1 MKRLNILIICILIV
15 VLAPPAAMAK
25 GPPTTETAGNNLSFP
40 VIWAEGVTKAVPGT
54 PGMAPLSGGAWWY
67 SWGTNGADPNIVPA
81 SCAPDPDNKD
91 FCDNGIPGTFNAALV
106 PGTPPA
112 DNPMPLVKAY
122 LQKDA
127 KNTWQAASADWSGE
141 DVPVSV
147 DWIDWGDNLESNDW
161 YTRSQVRTEV
171 VLFEDLMEETPDE
184 ADGRDGGTEPWLEY
198 AMRHVSGWGI
208 DEVHGMAVDA
218 AGPVLG
224 AGNQATIYSNC
235 ARFTIQKLLVKR
247 DNAAL
252 ADLVWVPGSGWTEE
266 VGSTVNLIN
275 EPIFNKAVYEGGD
288 GPGYYSAEIN
298 VKGRIIF
305 GYTWN
310 VRQLN
315 DPLPSGPAGDYRL
328 TFSFDQTCGAV
339 NLNTGFVEGVTEIVV
354 PVETEEVAAAAE
366 PTDEGGGT
374 AVLDFADNLT
384 YMDVRIL
391 ERGGGGGGG
400 GGGKRP
406 REMFMEQ
413 ERYSYCQEGEG
424 ECCEDGSV
432 CLAVRER
439 TGELAQLQAR
449 IECEG
454 ESCQQFQARLQ
465 ELVQTLNHVRL
476 RSCTSEG
483 ECTCTCEN
491 GEDCLQ
497 IQDQIREVDRLRD
510 GTCDQCTDGD
520 CPCDVELLDAV
531 GAALYDLALSLAN
544 PAQSDF
550 LFLPV
555 LAKDE

>member
-1 MKRLNILIICILIV
+1 MKRLNILIICILVV
-15 VLAPPAAMAK
+15 VLAPPAAIAK
-25 GPPTTETAGNNLSFP
+25 GPPASEAASNNLSFP

-54 PGMAPLSGGAWWY
+54 VGMTPLTGGAWWY
-67 SWGTNGADPNIVPA
+67 SWGTNGTDPNVVPA
-81 SCAPDPDNKD
+81 SCAPDPDNTAY
-91 FCDNGIPGTFNAALV
+91 CNNGILGTVNEALV

-112 DNPMPLVKAY
+112 DNPMPLVRAY

-127 KNTWQAASADWSGE
+127 RNTWQAASATWSAS
-141 DVPVSV
+141 PVSV
-147 DWIDWGDNLESNDW
+147 DKIDWGDNLESNDW

-171 VLFEDLMEETPDE
+171 VLFEDLMEAAEMADE
-184 ADGRDGGTEPWLEY
+184 PEGRDVGTEPWLEY

-208 DEVHGMAVDA
+208 DEVHGMAAMTDTLA
-218 AGPVLG
+218 PILGP
-224 AGNQATIYSNC
+224 GNQATIYSPC

-247 DNAAL
+247 DSVAL
-252 ADLVWVPGSGWTEE
+252 ADLAWVSGSGWTEKE
-266 VGSTVNLIN
+266 GSTVDLIN
-275 EPIFNKAVYEGGD
+275 APIFSKAVYEGGD

-298 VKGRIIF
+298 VKGRVIF

-315 DPLPSGPAGDYRL
+315 DPSPDGPAGDYRL
-328 TFSFDQTCGAV
+328 TFSFDQSCGTV
-339 NLNTGFVEGVTEIVV
+339 DLNTFFVDGVTEILV
-354 PVETEEVAAAAE
+354 PVETEEVAASAE
-366 PTDEGGGT
+366 PVDEGGGT

-391 ERGGGGGGG
+391 DRGGSGG

-413 ERYSYCQEGEG
+413 ERYRYCQEGEG

-454 ESCQQFQARLQ
+454 AICQQFQARLQ

-483 ECTCTCEN
+483 ECTCTCAN

-497 IQDQIREVDRLRD
+497 LQDQIREVERLRD

>member
-1 MKRLNILIICILIV
+1 MKRLNILIICILVV

-25 GPPTTETAGNNLSFP
+25 GPPATEAAGNNLSFP
-40 VIWAEGVTKAVPGT
+40 VIWAEGVTKTVPGT
-54 PGMAPLSGGAWWY
+54 PDMQPVTGGAWWY
-67 SWGTNGADPNIVPA
+67 SWGTNGTDPNVVPA
-81 SCAPDPDNKD
+81 SCAPDPDNLEL
-91 FCDNGIPGTFNAALV
+91 CDNGIPGTFNVALI

-122 LQKDA
+122 LQKDS
-127 KNTWQAASADWSGE
+127 KNTWQAASADWSGDE
-141 DVPVSV
+141 APVSV

-184 ADGRDGGTEPWLEY
+184 PGARDGGTEPWLEY

-208 DEVHGMAVDA
+208 DEVHGMAVDEN
-218 AGPVLG
+218 GPVLG
-224 AGNQATIYSNC
+224 DGNRATIYSHC
-235 ARFTIQKLLVKR
+235 VRFTIQKLLVKR
-247 DNAAL
+247 DNATL
-252 ADLVWVPGSGWTEE
+252 DNLVWVPGVGWTEDDA
-266 VGSTVNLIN
+266 TTTDLIN
-275 EPIFNKAVYEGGD
+275 SPIFNKAVYEGGD

-298 VKGRIIF
+298 VKGRIIY

-315 DPLPSGPAGDYRL
+315 EGPGDYRL
-328 TFSFDQTCGAV
+328 TFSFDQSCGTVA
-339 NLNTGFVEGVTEIVV
+339 LNTFFVDGVTQILL
-354 PVETEEVAAAAE
+354 PLETEEVAASAE
-366 PTDEGGGT
+366 PVDAGGGT
-374 AVLDFADNLT
+374 AVLDFDNNLT

-391 ERGGGGGGG
+391 DRGGGGG

-413 ERYSYCQEGEG
+413 ERYRYCQEGEG

-439 TGELAQLQAR
+439 TGELAQLRAQ

-454 ESCQQFQARLQ
+454 EVCQHFQARLQ
-465 ELVQTLNHVRL
+465 ELVRVLNQVRL

-497 IQDQIREVDRLRD
+497 IQEQLREVERLRD
-510 GTCDQCTDGD
+510 QTCDQCTDGD
-520 CPCDVELLDAV
+520 CPCDIEVLDAV

-550 LFLPV
+550 LFLPA
-555 LAKDE
+555 LARDE

>member
-25 GPPTTETAGNNLSFP
+25 GPPASEAASNNLSFP
-40 VIWAEGVTKAVPGT
+40 VIWAEGVTKALPGT
-54 PGMAPLSGGAWWY
+54 AEMIPLTGGAWWY
-67 SWGTNGADPNIVPA
+67 SWGTNGTDPNVVPA
-81 SCAPDPDNKD
+81 SCAPDPDNIA
-91 FCDNGIPGTFNAALV
+91 FCDNGIPGSVNEALV
-106 PGTPPA
+106 PGEPPA
-112 DNPMPLVKAY
+112 DNPMPLVRAY

-127 KNTWQAASADWSGE
+127 KNTWQATTADWSAGGE
-141 DVPVSV
+141 VSV
-147 DWIDWGDNLESNDW
+147 DKIDWGDNLESNDW

-184 ADGRDGGTEPWLEY
+184 LDARDGGTEPWLEY

-218 AGPVLG
+218 GVPVLG

-266 VGSTVNLIN
+266 EGSTADLIN
-275 EPIFNKAVYEGGD
+275 APIFNKAVYEGGD

-298 VKGRIIF
+298 VKGRIIY

-315 DPLPSGPAGDYRL
+315 DPAPDGPAGDYRL
-328 TFSFDQTCGAV
+328 TFSFDQSCGTV
-339 NLNTGFVEGVTEIVV
+339 DLNTAFVNGVTEILV
-354 PVETEEVAAAAE
+354 PIETEEVEASAE
-366 PTDEGGGT
+366 PVDEGGGT
-374 AVLDFADNLT
+374 AVLDFDKNLT

-391 ERGGGGGGG
+391 DRGGGGGG

-413 ERYSYCQEGEG
+413 ERYRYCQEGEG

-454 ESCQQFQARLQ
+454 EICQQFQARLQ

-476 RSCTSEG
+476 RSCTAEG

-497 IQDQIREVDRLRD
+497 IQEQLREVDRLRD
-510 GTCDQCTDGD
+510 QTCDQCTDGD
-520 CPCDVELLDAV
+520 CPCDAELLDAV

-544 PAQSDF
+544 PAQSDY
-550 LFLPV
+550 LFLPAM
-555 LAKDE
+555 AKDE